1 MTVVAMTERIAM
13 KAIVCTRYG
22 PPETLQ
28 LTETAKP
35 VPKDDEVLIKIHGAS
50 VNPVDQIFW
59 GRPYFTRILTG
70 LLKPK
75 DKRIGSDVAGTV
87 EAVGRNVT
95 RFKTGD
101 EVFGV
106 CRGPVPNMD
115 VLVKTN

>member
-1 MTVVAMTERIAM
+1 M
-13 KAIVCTRYG
+13 KAIVRTQYG
-22 PPETLQ
+22 PPDVLQ
-28 LTETAKP
+28 VIDAPKP
-35 VPKDDEVLIKIHGAS
+35 APGDDEVLIKIHGAS

-106 CRGPVPNMD
+106 CRVEPVPSTD
-115 VLVKTN
+115 V